1 MRSNLHDIAQEVQAG
16 RTVVTTVKPVL
27 VKIEARAHPC
37 GIQLRLHLLDEQG
50 GTIRL
55 EHVVPNL
62 HVLCAALGI
71 DEYEVCWHV
80 SPQDKEPGGYV
91 PFSSFRVRRVR
102 TSRLTQGPRMANQQ
116 QRDSRDTA
124 WQDRS
129 SHEGYRCVSF

>member
-1 MRSNLHDIAQEVQAG
+1 MITASFARSARSRSFLRCGLQGCGSLSKGEHAMRSNLHDI
-16 RTVVTTVKPVL
+16 
-27 VKIEARAHPC
+27 
-37 GIQLRLHLLDEQG
+37 LLDEQG

-91 PFSSFRVRRVR
+91 PFSSFRVRRMR
-102 TSRLTQGPRMANQQ
+102 TSRLT
-116 QRDSRDTA
+116 
-124 WQDRS
+124 
-129 SHEGYRCVSF
+129 